1 MKVFVS
7 GGTGFLGRALVRA
20 LIEREHRCLV
30 LSRRPERPWDSDA
43 VEMLRG
49 DPTRPGPWQTALA
62 GCDAVVNLAGSI
74 IVDLPHRW
82 TDERK
87 RAIRESRIE
96 STRCIGDALRHARRP
111 PAVFVNQSAIG
122 YYGSRGDHELD
133 ETAPPGGDFL
143 AKLCIAWEEA
153 AREAAD
159 VARVTVLRTA
169 PVLGK
174 GGGALEPMLPPFRLG
189 VGGPWGPGTQWWSWI
204 HLDDAV
210 GLMLFVLERS
220 LPGAVNVA
228 SPTPVTVNEFARTLG
243 AVLGRPA
250 LARAPAF
257 ALRLALG
264 EAAEAILSSLRVVP
278 RRALDAG
285 YVFRFPLVRDAL
297 ADVVRR

>member
-1 MKVFVS
+1 MKVFVA

-20 LIEREHRCLV
+20 LIERGDRCVV
-30 LSRRPERPWDSDA
+30 LSRRPERPWSSDA

-49 DPTRPGPWQTALA
+49 NPTRPGPWQTALA

-74 IVDLPHRW
+74 IVDIPHRW

-96 STRCIGDALRHARRP
+96 STRCIADALRHASRP

-122 YYGSRGDHELD
+122 YYGSHGDQQLD
-133 ETAPPGGDFL
+133 ETTPPGGDFL
-143 AKLCIAWEEA
+143 AKVCIAWEEA
-153 AREAAD
+153 AREAAG
-159 VARVTVLRTA
+159 VTRVTVLRTA

-189 VGGPWGPGTQWWSWI
+189 IGGPWGAGTQWWSWI

-250 LARAPAF
+250 LARAPEF

-264 EAAEAILSSLRVVP
+264 EAAEAILASLRVVP

-285 YVFRFPLVRDAL
+285 YAFRFPVVRDAL